1 VLLSRLPLPLRG
13 ARLACV
19 KPAASVRSEPGS
31 NSQVWMRTLTRL
43 ITTFDEVRH
52 SLHARTR
59 TARRLHKNSV
69 DLKRK
74 TAEVSSGRFL
84 LKAFRLRSTFAAKR
98 PARTPPSTFLFLPI
112 HLSNSPEP
120 LRPHLP
126 ASRKAVEAPR
136 FRCESG
142 ARSPNISE
150 VLRRRDIAPRAD
162 DAPYDGYIVLC
173 RVGCQHQSPESC
185 RHPCPARFAP
195 DRNGLAPRPG
205 GRGRRG
211 ANLFLGKP
219 RSGWAGNR
227 SGKYPTGPDSC
238 AGSGA
243 RRTAATFLRRSLR
256 SGGRCQFGGICA
268 GVSESVTR
276 PASPEIG

>member
-205 GRGRRG
+205 GRRRRA
-211 ANLFLGKP
+211 ANLFWIGLDRDGP
-219 RSGWAGNR
+219 ESDQGNTR
-227 SGKYPTGPDSC
+227 PGRIHVPGQ
-238 AGSGA
+238 GA

-268 GVSESVTR
+268 RVSESMTR